1 MKASMFKGKF
11 AITTLLLGSALLTG
25 CGKAKEPWEVVYPV
39 KGIVKYD
46 GKPLDRAVI
55 TLIPQGEDIP
65 DTVRPTASSKEDGTF
80 EVGTYSTKDGAP
92 EGKYKVIVLHYP
104 IIGKKESP
112 ASGPNDLPVKYAKPE
127 TTDLIVDVA
136 GPTELKPFELTRR

>member
-1 MKASMFKGKF
+1 MNVSAIKGKL

-25 CGKAKEPWEVVYPV
+25 CGKAKEPWEVVYPA

-55 TLIPQGEDIP
+55 TLIPQDPDIP
-65 DTVRPTASSKEDGTF
+65 ETLRPTASTKEDGTF
-80 EVGTYSTKDGAP
+80 EVGTYSKSDGAP

-112 ASGPNDLPVKYAKPE
+112 ASGPNDLPRKYSKPE
-127 TTDLIVDVA
+127 TTDLIVEVA
-136 GPTELKPFELTRR
+136 GPTEFKPFELTRR

>member
-1 MKASMFKGKF
+1 MKASMFNGKL
-11 AITTLLLGSALLTG
+11 AITTLLLSGALLTG
-25 CGKAKEPWEVVYPV
+25 CGKAKEPWEVVYPA

-55 TLIPQGEDIP
+55 TLIPQDPDIP

-80 EVGTYSTKDGAP
+80 EVGTYSKTDGAP

-112 ASGPNDLPVKYAKPE
+112 ASGPNDLPRKYSKAE
-127 TTDLIVDVA
+127 TTDLIVEIA
-136 GPTELKPFELTRR
+136 GPTEFKPLELTRR